1 MSTRTRFI
9 VVNTRTGKAVQNWSY
24 ADRRHI
30 VFCNDPEWAMGHPDM
45 KAAQRTVDRLK
56 KDFGDDRLTAMKV
69 TITTTVSF
77 G

>member
-1 MSTRTRFI
+1 MSTRTKFI

-30 VFCNDPEWAMGHPDM
+30 VFCTDPEWAMGHPDM
-45 KAAQRTVDRLK
+45 KSAQRTADLLK
-56 KDFGDDRLTAMKV
+56 KDFGDDRLVAMKV

>member
-1 MSTRTRFI
+1 MSTRIKFI

-30 VFCNDPEWAMGHPDM
+30 VFCTDPEWAMGHPDM
-45 KAAQRTVDRLK
+45 ESAQRTADLLK
-56 KDFGDDRLTAMKV
+56 KDFSDEHLTAMKV

>member
-1 MSTRTRFI
+1 MSTRTKFI
-9 VVNTRTGKAVQNWSY
+9 VVNTRTGKAVQTWSY

-30 VFCNDPEWAMGHPDM
+30 VFCADPEWAMGHPDM
-45 KAAQRTVDRLK
+45 EAAQRTADLLK

>member
-1 MSTRTRFI
+1 MSTRIKFI
-9 VVNTRTGKAVQNWSY
+9 VINTRTGKAVQNWSY

-30 VFCNDPEWAMGHPDM
+30 VFCTDPEWAMGHPDM
-45 KAAQRTVDRLK
+45 GAAQRTADLLK

>member
-1 MSTRTRFI
+1 M
-9 VVNTRTGKAVQNWSY
+9 
-24 ADRRHI
+24 
-30 VFCNDPEWAMGHPDM
+30 E
-45 KAAQRTVDRLK
+45 AAQRTVDRLK

>member
-1 MSTRTRFI
+1 MSTRIKFI

-30 VFCNDPEWAMGHPDM
+30 VFCTDTEWAMGHPDM
-45 KAAQRTVDRLK
+45 ESAQRTADLLK
-56 KDFGDDRLTAMKV
+56 KDFGDEHLTAMKV